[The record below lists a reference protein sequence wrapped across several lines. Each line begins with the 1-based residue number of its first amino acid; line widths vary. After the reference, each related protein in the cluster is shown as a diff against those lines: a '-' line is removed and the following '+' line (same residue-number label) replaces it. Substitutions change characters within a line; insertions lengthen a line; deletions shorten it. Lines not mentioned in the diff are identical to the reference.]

1 MLQIEQ
7 VITKTAEHL
16 LHRIRIA
23 IVERS
28 IRSHP
33 RTNLIKKPITR
44 ILFHNPI
51 DVEFAFGTRTD
62 KSHIA
67 NEYIPQLGKLIQ
79 MVLAKELSYS
89 GQSGILSTR
98 IQGRT
103 KLLRIQPHALELV
116 DIERTS
122 KTTNPLLFENS
133 RTTILP
139 LHGQITE

>member
-1 MLQIEQ
+1 
-7 VITKTAEHL
+7 
-16 LHRIRIA
+16 
-23 IVERS
+23 
-28 IRSHP
+28 
-33 RTNLIKKPITR
+33 
-44 ILFHNPI
+44 
-51 DVEFAFGTRTD
+51 
-62 KSHIA
+62 
-67 NEYIPQLGKLIQ
+67 